1 MRPQIHALL
10 LAGAKFNFVSLFV
23 LVKRRSQRK
32 TLIYPKYFVIENSIM
47 YINWKRIPLIKLATM
62 VFSFQFSEIYIHK
75 KQQFYTILH
84 FKERIPNCFVWITRN
99 PHPRPSFVMLAQVKI
114 IDENISPNLAI
125 LENQSKKILNTSLHV
140 AGGCANVLANF
151 FSKNREFVTKIF
163 LLKDIFHKM
172 AKIFTLKKITI
183 PTSKQSIF
191 NRI

>member
-1 MRPQIHALL
+1 
-10 LAGAKFNFVSLFV
+10 
-23 LVKRRSQRK
+23 
-32 TLIYPKYFVIENSIM
+32 
-47 YINWKRIPLIKLATM
+47 
-62 VFSFQFSEIYIHK
+62 
-75 KQQFYTILH
+75 
-84 FKERIPNCFVWITRN
+84 
-99 PHPRPSFVMLAQVKI
+99 MLAQVKI